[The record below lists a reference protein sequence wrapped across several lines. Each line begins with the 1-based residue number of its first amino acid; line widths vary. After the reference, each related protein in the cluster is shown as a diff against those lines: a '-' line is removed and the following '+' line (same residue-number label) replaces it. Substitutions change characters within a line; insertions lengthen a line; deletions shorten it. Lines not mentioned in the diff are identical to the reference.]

1 MATTITRNTSPI
13 PPGLSLSND
22 LNDALTTWSTSQ
34 RTVIGLAAD
43 FADSGE
49 WAATGAVS
57 AAHWI
62 AGIADL
68 EVCTAREWIRVGR
81 RLRVLPLIADL
92 FEADELSYSKVRTLS
107 RIATPENEQ
116 QLAAIAAD
124 VPAGALPRAI
134 AAWLHRT
141 SNDAELE
148 RHQQEQRSAT
158 WRNEPDGLVTFTARL
173 PPLIAGVLISQLTTR
188 VMSTRTERRHT
199 DRAVAEPGPTARRRA
214 GAPAARGRRCASDRG
229 DRARPRRRRH
239 PRRRHGPADVGG

>member
-1 MATTITRNTSPI
+1 MAATITRNTSPI
-13 PPGLSLSND
+13 SPGLSLSND

-43 FADSGE
+43 FAESGE

-62 AGIADL
+62 TGVADI

-107 RIATPENEQ
+107 RIATPGNEQ

-124 VPAGALPRAI
+124 VPAGALGPHFAWFGSSRSRCKAPR
-134 AAWLHRT
+134 
-141 SNDAELE
+141 
-148 RHQQEQRSAT
+148 
-158 WRNEPDGLVTFTARL
+158 
-173 PPLIAGVLISQLTTR
+173 QL
-188 VMSTRTERRHT
+188 
-199 DRAVAEPGPTARRRA
+199 
-214 GAPAARGRRCASDRG
+214 
-229 DRARPRRRRH
+229 RPRRSRSQVRK
-239 PRRRHGPADVGG
+239 RWCRPA